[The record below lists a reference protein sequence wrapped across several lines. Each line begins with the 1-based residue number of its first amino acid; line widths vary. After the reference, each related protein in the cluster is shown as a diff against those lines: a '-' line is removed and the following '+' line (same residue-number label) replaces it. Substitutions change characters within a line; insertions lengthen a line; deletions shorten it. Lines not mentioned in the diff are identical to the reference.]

1 MENIMSIVVLTLLL
15 LITLIVVI
23 LIWLNKYNKNS
34 EEMIN
39 RRLNQLSDKTDDNL
53 TTIEDYINDFMIK
66 AQNIL
71 KKETK
76 ELSKNIKSNIDDN
89 KNTFIAFI
97 KESENSLKK
106 QNKQFSY
113 IINDIE
119 TRYNKFETD
128 HSYELK
134 SFIKNL
140 ELDYRKYV
148 KEVSN
153 TNDSLI
159 ITIEKFNENSKQMKI
174 LTPEIEKN
182 YKSLEKI
189 SDKTKEL
196 IATHENNLLEQINLF
211 EENMTDV
218 RTKYH
223 DSMYDITSTTETI
236 LNKSIE
242 DSSQSIH
249 QLFEKIKIEYDNL
262 SNNSINELEALSK
275 HLKLTINKEIEKTDL
290 KKAVKTIEDFTQQL
304 KLTVETNTL
313 NIADIKKYVDEKVL
327 EIDAKIETLIK
338 KRRLF

>member
-1 MENIMSIVVLTLLL
+1 MENIMSIVVITLLL

-39 RRLNQLSDKTDDNL
+39 RRLNNLSEKTDDNL
-53 TTIEDYINDFMIK
+53 TTIEDYINDFMNK

-89 KNTFIAFI
+89 KNTFRAFI

-113 IINDIE
+113 IIKDIE

-218 RTKYH
+218 STKYH
-223 DSMYDITSTTETI
+223 DSMYDIASTTETI

-242 DSSQSIH
+242 DSNQGIH
-249 QLFEKIKIEYDNL
+249 QLFDTIKIEYDNL

-275 HLKLTINKEIEKTDL
+275 QLKLTINKEIEKTDL

-313 NIADIKKYVDEKVL
+313 NIADIKKYFDEKVL
-327 EIDAKIETLIK
+327 EIDAKIETGLK

>member
-1 MENIMSIVVLTLLL
+1 MENIMSIVVITLLL

-39 RRLNQLSDKTDDNL
+39 RRLNNLSEKTDDNL
-53 TTIEDYINDFMIK
+53 TTIEDYINDFMNK

-89 KNTFIAFI
+89 KNTFRAFI

-113 IINDIE
+113 IIKDIE

-218 RTKYH
+218 STKYH
-223 DSMYDITSTTETI
+223 DSMYDIASTTETI

-242 DSSQSIH
+242 DSNQGIH
-249 QLFEKIKIEYDNL
+249 QLFDTIKIEYDNL

-275 HLKLTINKEIEKTDL
+275 QLKLTINKEIEKTDL
-290 KKAVKTIEDFTQQL
+290 KKAEKTIEDFTQQL

-313 NIADIKKYVDEKVL
+313 NIADIKKYFDEKVL
-327 EIDAKIETLIK
+327 EIDAKIETGLK